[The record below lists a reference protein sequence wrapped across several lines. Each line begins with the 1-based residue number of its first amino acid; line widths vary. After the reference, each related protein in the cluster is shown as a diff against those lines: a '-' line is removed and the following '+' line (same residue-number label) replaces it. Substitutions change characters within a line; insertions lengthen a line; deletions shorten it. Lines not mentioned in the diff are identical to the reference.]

1 MLYNDSNIS
10 DPRIGGVRIGD
21 RVRWTSAAGVLRG
34 EVVGMR
40 LALNANATLVP
51 WIMIEWHDGVRGTK
65 RTELCGLEDNLNMLQ
80 FRVNFRD
87 NFRTNEVA

>member
-1 MLYNDSNIS
+1 MRFNESNVS
-10 DPRIGGVRIGD
+10 DLGVGGVRIGD
-21 RVRWTSAAGVLRG
+21 RIRWTSAIGITRG

-51 WIMIEWHDGVRGTK
+51 WIMIEWLDGVRGMK
-65 RTELCGLEDNLNMLQ
+65 RTELCGIEDNLKMLQ